1 MEVLRLWQS
10 QQWSLNY
17 SGEVNKPIMNVELM
31 MATDQVLPP
40 SGLYE
45 IQIYLIQQ
53 QQQSFYPTRWSRLYG
68 SHDAIV
74 LC

>member
-10 QQWSLNY
+10 QQWGLNY

-45 IQIYLIQQ
+45 IQKYLIQQ
-53 QQQSFYPTRWSRLYG
+53 QQ
-68 SHDAIV
+68 
-74 LC
+74 